1 MNDAG
6 TALRPADPP
15 RLTCLRWDAAGD
27 EALGRLTDADW
38 APLMAVIRAR
48 LGHHFLARRLDL
60 TGVAAPPWVVE
71 ELQGQ
76 ARAELFVMFQTLARL
91 RACCAGADHPILAL
105 KGLDLAHRVYP
116 HAGVRP
122 MSDCDILVPPARV
135 LTMDA
140 VLRNHGYRRSAPLN
154 DTIIMGDGGEHHVLY
169 RPADG
174 RGLPVELHWR
184 LSVIA
189 HGRDGRD
196 ADAVLTRAVPAA
208 HRALPAPIHVLP
220 PEDTLL
226 HLCEHI
232 AHHDFET
239 PLTQIWDLA
248 EVVRWAGA
256 AFDWDLFWRQAESV
270 RLVNAARLCLCQ
282 LDRTLGVTV
291 PAAQETAPKGMVPAP
306 VIDSLPVVLPNLR
319 GFFRDGNH
327 KDTFKVA
334 VVLNSNRSL
343 ADWLAWCRR
352 KTAAPVT
359 ADDAPVRPAPTML
372 RDRLRIGFRFLLPR
386 WRLIRLWLFNREKV
400 HQKAAKRSQIV
411 RWVEKK

>member
-6 TALRPADPP
+6 TAVHPVDPP

-38 APLMAVIRAR
+38 GPLMAVIRAGR
-48 LGHHFLARRLDL
+48 GHHFLARRLDL
-60 TGVAAPPWVVE
+60 TGVAAPPWVLE
-71 ELQGQ
+71 ELDEQ
-76 ARAELFVMFQTLARL
+76 AKAVLFIMFQTLARL
-91 RACCAGADHPILAL
+91 RACCTGADHPILAL

-135 LTMDA
+135 LAMDA
-140 VLRNHGYRRSAPLN
+140 VLRGHGYRRSTPLN
-154 DTIIMGDGGEHHVLY
+154 DGIIMGDGGEHHVLY

-196 ADAVLTRAVPAA
+196 ADTVLARAVPAA
-208 HRALPAPIHVLP
+208 HRSLPAPIHVLP

-232 AHHDFET
+232 AHHDCET
-239 PLTQIWDLA
+239 SLTQVWDLA
-248 EVVRWAGA
+248 EVLRWAGA
-256 AFDWDLFWRQAESV
+256 AFDWDLFWRLAESA

-291 PAAQETAPKGMVPAP
+291 PAAQVKAPKGMVPAS
-306 VIDSLPVVLPNLR
+306 VIDSLPEVLPNLR
-319 GFFRDGNH
+319 GFFRDQDH
-327 KDTFKVA
+327 KNTFKVA

-343 ADWLAWCRR
+343 ADWLAWGRR

-359 ADDAPVRPAPTML
+359 ADDAPARPAPTLL
-372 RDRLRIGFRFLLPR
+372 RDRLRIGCRFLSPR
-386 WRLIRLWLFNREKV
+386 WRLIRFWLLNGAKV
-400 HQKAAKRSQIV
+400 RKKARQRSEIV
-411 RWVEKK
+411 RWVEKD